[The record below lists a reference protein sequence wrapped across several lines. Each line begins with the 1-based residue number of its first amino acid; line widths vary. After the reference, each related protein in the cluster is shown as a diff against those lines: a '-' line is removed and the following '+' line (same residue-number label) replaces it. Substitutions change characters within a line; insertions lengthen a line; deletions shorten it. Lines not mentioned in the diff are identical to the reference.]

1 MNDPRR
7 LMQSFRIV
15 EPTWMLATGS
25 SGLPLPTWAM
35 ASNLSWCTRVIT
47 CISPCAP
54 TGLSANGL

>member
-1 MNDPRR
+1 
-7 LMQSFRIV
+7 MQSFRIV